1 MKLVYHKI
9 IALLL
14 LSALQSPSAFAEELA
29 DILRNALRNDPA
41 LLEAS
46 ANTEGAYNEMEASK
60 AGHYPTFSLT
70 GQNVVAQQN
79 TSNNSRMR
87 DDVGIKSRLNLYAWG
102 GIQAAVERDKHKME
116 YYQHK
121 YYETREE
128 LANTISTLYLTA
140 LRAKESIAVAKKNI
154 KRHEKFLA
162 DLRVISEY
170 DSGRRSEMTQAQ
182 SRYLQ
187 AQSTEASLQK
197 TLSVT
202 LSKLNKY
209 SSKRLTEKDI
219 VDPFNKQN
227 SAQLIALFDKVPIT
241 AHPSVKAQE
250 SEYSSALSDAEVAKA
265 SKYPS
270 INLEGSAT
278 RHDRSVAVTMTWDL
292 YNKSADYALEKSHA
306 VIRSARARSDELL
319 RDIQERAETAKV
331 DMKQSEQ
338 RAKIVKSLISTQSQV
353 AQDYEQ
359 QFYISHRTLLEV
371 LDSYAELAATETNY
385 VEAQNDYRD
394 AAVAYLLAKASL
406 AKWAKIP
413 DFNANSQF

>member
-1 MKLVYHKI
+1 MKLVRHKI

-14 LSALQSPSAFAEELA
+14 LGALQSPSAFAEELA

-162 DLRVISEY
+162 DLRVIVN
-170 DSGRRSEMTQAQ
+170 MI
-182 SRYLQ
+182 L
-187 AQSTEASLQK
+187 
-197 TLSVT
+197 V
-202 LSKLNKY
+202 
-209 SSKRLTEKDI
+209 
-219 VDPFNKQN
+219 V
-227 SAQLIALFDKVPIT
+227 V
-241 AHPSVKAQE
+241 
-250 SEYSSALSDAEVAKA
+250 
-265 SKYPS
+265 
-270 INLEGSAT
+270 
-278 RHDRSVAVTMTWDL
+278 
-292 YNKSADYALEKSHA
+292 
-306 VIRSARARSDELL
+306 
-319 RDIQERAETAKV
+319 
-331 DMKQSEQ
+331 Q
-338 RAKIVKSLISTQSQV
+338 R
-353 AQDYEQ
+353 
-359 QFYISHRTLLEV
+359 
-371 LDSYAELAATETNY
+371 
-385 VEAQNDYRD
+385 
-394 AAVAYLLAKASL
+394 
-406 AKWAKIP
+406 
-413 DFNANSQF
+413 